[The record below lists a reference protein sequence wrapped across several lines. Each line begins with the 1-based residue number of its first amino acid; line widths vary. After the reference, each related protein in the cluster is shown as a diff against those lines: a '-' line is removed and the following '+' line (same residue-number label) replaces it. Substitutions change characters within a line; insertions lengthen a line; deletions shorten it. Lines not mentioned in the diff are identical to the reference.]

1 MTFTW
6 LGKMKVHFLKSGNEK
21 KVKQAQQNINSYT
34 KVGVYAAV
42 HSPIPPFST
51 EYFHS
56 KKLNSV

>member
-1 MTFTW
+1 
-6 LGKMKVHFLKSGNEK
+6 MKVHFLKSGNEK